1 MRKFT
6 LFSIV
11 FLFLLTGNAVLAQ
24 SGGWTQL
31 STTYTGNFK
40 DVYFVSATVGYAVG
54 GNNTSGVIYKT
65 TNGGTSWAAT
75 VISSSSLESVWFVS
89 TTDGYVAGS
98 NGKIYKTTNGGS
110 TWIAQTSGTTD
121 WLKTVQFPSSTTG
134 FAAGG
139 TSLVK
144 TINSSGS
151 WSSVTLPSAG
161 ANTVANGAF
170 FSNSSTG
177 VVYGSYNFLNGW
189 IAYTTNGGTSWS
201 LPVFTTSAAINDA
214 YFTSG
219 SVGYAVGNAGW
230 IYKTTNAGSSWTAQ
244 SSGVT
249 TNLNGVFFYDSNTGY
264 VVGDSGLVLKT
275 VDGGANWIVQSTGVN
290 VNLQDVHAP
299 SSSIAFVA
307 GDNNKLLKTTSGG
320 VSLSVSAAD
329 ESVYCN
335 GYANLHAH
343 VTYNGT
349 GTVTYSWAP
358 SAGLSST
365 TDSVVTAGPFS
376 VAHTYVVTVTDGSL
390 TATDTVVVDVVAL
403 PSDSICI
410 VAVDSLTNHPIVV
423 FEKHI
428 SGPID
433 YYKIYRESNVAG
445 IYDSIGYLPA
455 DSAGVFVDSAA
466 NVNVRQYAYKI
477 SNVDS
482 CGNESNLSGAH
493 KTMHLQV
500 NAGSGGVWN
509 LIWTP
514 YEGLFVQSYE
524 IWRGADTIN
533 MSLIGTVPGS
543 NVSYTDLNPPAG
555 LLYYHVRIVSAYICQ
570 PYNYKGKTNYLTS
583 RSNHAHNNV
592 VNPPL
597 NADFNA
603 SPLSGNSPLT
613 VHFTDV
619 TAGNPNSWLWYFGDG
634 DTSHQANPDH
644 TYTADGKYTVKL
656 VVSDGT
662 SSDSIEK
669 ADFITVGPV
678 GFDDIDLSA
687 DLRIYPNPLAQNK
700 TLLVDYQKVKITDVE
715 LFNIVGK
722 QVETTINRT
731 NGHIEIQTGNLSG
744 GVYVLKLQSAA
755 GDVLIR
761 KIIIQ

>member
-6 LFSIV
+6 ILSIILFFSLI
-11 FLFLLTGNAVLAQ
+11 NNIMAQ
-24 SGGWTQL
+24 SGGWTEL
-31 STTYTGNFK
+31 TTSYTGNFK
-40 DVYFVSATVGYAVG
+40 DVYFVTPTVGYAVG

-75 VISSSSLESVWFVS
+75 VITGSSLESVWFVNS
-89 TTDGYVAGS
+89 TDGYVAGS
-98 NGKIYKTTNGGS
+98 NGKVYKTTNGGS
-110 TWIAQTSGTTD
+110 SWVAQSTGTTD
-121 WLKTVQFPSSTTG
+121 GLKTVQFPASTTG
-134 FAAGG
+134 YAAGG
-139 TSLVK
+139 STLIK
-144 TINSSGS
+144 TINSSSS
-151 WSSVTLPSAG
+151 WSAVTLPSVG
-161 ANTVANGAF
+161 SNTIANGAF

-177 VVYGSYNFLNGW
+177 VVYGSYNFINGW
-189 IAYTTNGGTSWS
+189 IAYTTNGGTSWA
-201 LPVFTTSAAINDA
+201 LPVFTTTASINDV

-230 IYKTTNAGSSWTAQ
+230 IYKTTNAGSSWTAL

-249 TNLNGVFFYDSNTGY
+249 TNLNGIFFYNSNIGY

-275 VDGGANWIVQSTGVN
+275 VNAGANWVVQNSGVN
-290 VNLQDVHAP
+290 TNLQDVHAP
-299 SSSIAFVA
+299 GTSIAFIA

-320 VSLSVSAAD
+320 VSLSVNVAD
-329 ESVYCN
+329 DSVYCN
-335 GYANLHAH
+335 GYTNLHAI
-343 VTYNGT
+343 VSYNGN
-349 GTVTYSWAP
+349 GTVTYSWSP
-358 SAGLSST
+358 STGLSST
-365 TDSVVTAGPFS
+365 TDSVVTAGPLS
-376 VAHTYVVTVTDGSL
+376 APQTYVVTVTDGSL
-390 TATDTVVVDVVAL
+390 TATDTVTVNVVAL

-428 SGPID
+428 SGPIE

-455 DSAGVFVDSAA
+455 DSAGVFVDSSA

-482 CGNESNLSGAH
+482 CGYESNLSGAH

-524 IWRGADTIN
+524 IWRGSDTIN
-533 MSLIGTVPGS
+533 MTMIGTVPGS

-555 LLYYHVRIVSAYICQ
+555 LLYYHVRIVSAYVCQ

-583 RSNHAHNNV
+583 RSNHAHNGAA
-592 VNPPL
+592 NPPL
-597 NADFNA
+597 NVDFNA

-613 VHFTDV
+613 VQFTDA
-619 TAGNPNSWLWYFGDG
+619 TSGNPNSWLWYFGDG
-634 DTSHQANPDH
+634 DTSHLANPTH

-662 SSDSIEK
+662 TSDSIEK
-669 ADFITVGPV
+669 ADFITVGSI
-678 GFDDIDLSA
+678 GFDEIDLNA
-687 DLRIYPNPLAQNK
+687 DLKIYPNPLSQNK
-700 TLLVDYQKVKITDVE
+700 TLFIDYQKVKITDVE
-715 LFNIVGK
+715 LVNIVGK
-722 QVETTINRT
+722 RVETSINRT
-731 NGHIEIQTGNLSG
+731 NGRIEIQTGYLSG